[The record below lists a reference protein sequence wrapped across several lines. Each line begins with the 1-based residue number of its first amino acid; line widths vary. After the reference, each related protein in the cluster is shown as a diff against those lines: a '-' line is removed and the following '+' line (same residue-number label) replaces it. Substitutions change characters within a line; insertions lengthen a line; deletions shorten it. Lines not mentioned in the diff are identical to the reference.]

1 MFPVFNIILAFFTNN
16 MCFVC
21 IFFILKVKK
30 PFPYKLKAFKKRKF
44 FRTFLSRDFGYKQS
58 IIVKQNYYLAHTVA
72 GGNGSLYFGIRQQ
85 SPDSAQTETVLKT
98 PSSTLISVSS
108 SGSNSGENS
117 SKPLKP

>member
-58 IIVKQNYYLAHTVA
+58 IIVKQHYYLAHTVA
-72 GGNGSLYFGIRQQ
+72 GGNGSLYRRLYIVQIRYRGAF
-85 SPDSAQTETVLKT
+85 PLWYKT
-98 PSSTLISVSS
+98 AKSRLRANGDCS
-108 SGSNSGENS
+108 
-117 SKPLKP
+117 